1 MKLKNPILPVLV
13 LVLLLTPALMAKA
26 ADWPRPKGP
35 VADYARLIPDQDRKK
50 IAALSTELQQK
61 TGAALVVAT
70 LPTIGSMS
78 IEDAAVKIFE
88 DWGIGQKG
96 KDNGI
101 LLLVAKEQRKMRI
114 EVGYGLEGVVT
125 DATAGRIRD
134 QAILPFFK
142 KGDYGTGVWL
152 GTANLAK
159 IIADDKGV
167 KLTGLP
173 KRTTRKKSNSVGFGG
188 IFVLIAVAVI
198 VLRMVRR
205 GGRGGR
211 GGGGGFVT
219 GMILGSMMG
228 GGGRSSGGG
237 GFDGF
242 GGGFGGFGGGM
253 SGGGGAS
260 GGW

>member
-1 MKLKNPILPVLV
+1 MRLKTQTVFSLALV
-13 LVLLLTPALMAKA
+13 FIMTLAFAARA
-26 ADWPRPKGP
+26 ADWPRPQGP
-35 VADYARLIPDQDRKK
+35 VADYAKMIPDQYRKK
-50 IAALSTELQQK
+50 ITALSTELQQK

-70 LPTIGSMS
+70 VPSLGDKS
-78 IEDAAVKIFE
+78 IEEAAVKIFE

-101 LLLVAKEQRKMRI
+101 LLLVAKKERKMRI

-125 DATAGRIRD
+125 DATAGRVRD
-134 QAILPFFK
+134 KAILPFFK
-142 KGDYGTGVWL
+142 KGAFGEGVWL
-152 GTANLAK
+152 GIASLAK

-173 KRTTRKKSNSVGFGG
+173 KRPISKKNNSLGSFA
-188 IFVLIAVAVI
+188 IFILIALGII
-198 VLRMVRR
+198 VMRAARR

-211 GGGGGFVT
+211 GGGGGLVT

-228 GGGRSSGGG
+228 GGRSSGGG
-237 GFDGF
+237 FDSF